1 MTDLK
6 GRAIRGGFAK
16 MWAQGAIFVL
26 RLGSMMILARLL
38 DPKEFGLVAMVTVVT
53 GIFDLFRDA
62 GLSTATIQRATIRE
76 EQVSTL
82 FWINAGVGTLLA
94 ALTAASAPIL
104 AAFYREPRLL
114 WITVALASG
123 FIINALGVQHGALLQ
138 RRLRFTAVAMVDV
151 LRTAGS
157 VAVGIGM
164 ALSGFGYW
172 SLVGMSL
179 VSPIIATASAWIL
192 VPWVPGRPRRG
203 IGARS
208 MLKFGGTVTVDGLVT
223 YIGYNAEKVL
233 LGRFFGTD
241 ALGIYGR
248 AYQLVNIPTQNLSSS
263 VSGVAFS
270 ALSRVQNDAARFRS
284 YFLKGYSLILMM
296 TLPIT
301 MACVLFADDFVMVVL
316 GPKWT
321 GTIPLLRLLAP
332 TIVAF
337 SLINPFGW
345 LLTAIG
351 RVMRSL
357 KIGLVIMPLVIG
369 AYIVG
374 LPHGPRG
381 VALGYSAMMVLLTV
395 PVIAWSKIDTPITT
409 RDIWRAVRPPL
420 LSGLAASAGA
430 LGLHGLI
437 FQALAPLLR
446 LILELGAMIAVYL
459 GMLLFVMGQKG
470 FYFDLL
476 RHILKRPPA
485 GDGTGEG
492 REEIAAGELDLFG
505 QTRP

>member
-6 GRAIRGGFAK
+6 GKAIRGGFAK
-16 MWAQGAIFVL
+16 MWAQGATFIL
-26 RLGSMMILARLL
+26 RLGSMMVLARLL
-38 DPKEFGLVAMVTVVT
+38 GPKEFGLVAMVTVVT

-82 FWINAGVGTLLA
+82 FWINVGVGALLA
-94 ALTAASAPIL
+94 AVTVASAPVL
-104 AAFYREPRLL
+104 AAFYHEPRLL
-114 WITVALASG
+114 WITMALASG
-123 FIINALGVQHGALLQ
+123 FIINAMGVQHGALLQ
-138 RRLRFTAVAMVDV
+138 RRLRFTAVAVVDI
-151 LRTAGS
+151 LRTAAS
-157 VAVGIGM
+157 VAVGVGM
-164 ALSGFGYW
+164 ALLGFGYW

-179 VSPIIATASAWIL
+179 VSPVIATVSAWVL

-208 MLKFGGTVTVDGLVT
+208 MLKFGGTVTLDGLVT

-233 LGRFFGTD
+233 LGRFFGSD

-270 ALSRVQNDAARFRS
+270 ALSRVQNDAVRFRS
-284 YFLKGYSLILMM
+284 YFLKGYSLILVM
-296 TLPIT
+296 TLPVT
-301 MACVLFADDFVMVVL
+301 MACVLFADDLVFVVL
-316 GPKWT
+316 GPKWKAT
-321 GTIPLLRLLAP
+321 VPLLRLLAP

-357 KIGLVIMPLVIG
+357 KIGLFIMPLVIV

-374 LPHGPRG
+374 LPYGPRG
-381 VALGYSAMMVLLTV
+381 VALGYSAMMVLLIV

-409 RDIWRAVRPPL
+409 RDIWHVVRPPF
-420 LSGLAASAGA
+420 LSGLAASAAG
-430 LGLHGLI
+430 LGMQWLI
-437 FQALAPLLR
+437 SQDLTPLLR
-446 LILELGAMIAVYL
+446 LVLESSTMMVTYL
-459 GMLLFVMGQKG
+459 GMLFFVMGQKG
-470 FYFDLL
+470 FYLDLL
-476 RHILKRPPA
+476 RQVLKRPPA
-485 GDGTGEG
+485 GDGTIEG
-492 REEIAAGELDLFG
+492 QEENSAEELALFG
-505 QTRP
+505 RTHS

>member
-38 DPKEFGLVAMVTVVT
+38 GPKEFGLVAMVTVVT

-62 GLSTATIQRATIRE
+62 GLSTATIQRATITE
-76 EQVSTL
+76 DQVSTL
-82 FWINAGVGTLLA
+82 FWIDGGVGGLLA
-94 ALTAASAPIL
+94 AITAASAPIL
-104 AAFYREPRLL
+104 AAFYHEPRLF
-114 WITVALASG
+114 WITMALASG
-123 FIINALGVQHGALLQ
+123 FIINAMGVQHGALLQ
-138 RRLRFTAVAMVDV
+138 RRLRFTAVAVVDV
-151 LRTAGS
+151 LRTAAS

-179 VSPIIATASAWIL
+179 VSPVFATASVWIL

-208 MLKFGGTVTVDGLVT
+208 MLKFGGTVTLDGLVT
-223 YIGYNAEKVL
+223 YVGYNAEKVL
-233 LGRFFGTD
+233 LGRFFGSD

-270 ALSRVQNDAARFRS
+270 ALSRVQNDPARFRS
-284 YFLKGYSLILMM
+284 YFLKGYSLILTM

-301 MACVLFADDFVMVVL
+301 MAFVLFADDLVEVVL

-321 GTIPLLRLLAP
+321 STIPLLRLLAP

-374 LPHGPRG
+374 LPYGPRG
-381 VALGYSAMMVLLTV
+381 VAFGYSAMMVLLIV

-409 RDIWRAVRPPL
+409 RD
-420 LSGLAASAGA
+420 
-430 LGLHGLI
+430 
-437 FQALAPLLR
+437 
-446 LILELGAMIAVYL
+446 
-459 GMLLFVMGQKG
+459 
-470 FYFDLL
+470 
-476 RHILKRPPA
+476 
-485 GDGTGEG
+485 
-492 REEIAAGELDLFG
+492 
-505 QTRP
+505 